1 MLFTIAKNQI
11 LKELQLIQGVIEKKS
26 TIPILTNLLM
36 ETGADHIKMVATD
49 LEVGL
54 RCKSQA
60 TVNKEGAL
68 TISAKKLYEI
78 VRALPESD
86 IKFEKIDNN
95 WMSIECERSQFKIVG
110 LPKEDFPSLPEFDFE
125 KGLSLPADLLKDMIH
140 KTSFAI
146 SEEETRYALNG
157 ALFIIQGKQISM
169 VATDAHRLAWYK
181 TKVEKELSAEEI
193 RVIIPKKT
201 VHQIRS
207 ITDNGEKEVIFGR
220 SENHVFFKIGE
231 KVLISRIIEG
241 QFPSYEKI
249 IPVDY
254 DKEVHFPT
262 KDFADAIKRVALLS
276 NERSRAIK
284 FYINPGKVEIR
295 SSNPELG
302 EACEILPVSYQ
313 GEKMNIG
320 FNAQYII
327 DFLSV
332 VEDKEVKFEMKDE
345 TSQGL
350 LTPGEKHAYEYT
362 YVVMPMRI

>member
-1 MLFTIAKNQI
+1 MLFTIGKNQL
-11 LKELQLIQGVIEKKS
+11 LKELQLIQGVIEKKN
-26 TIPILTNLLM
+26 TIPILSNLLI
-36 ETGADHIKMVATD
+36 EASADHIKMIATD

-54 RCKSQA
+54 RCKIEA
-60 TVNKEGAL
+60 TVNREGAL

-86 IKFEKIDNN
+86 IKFEMINDN

-110 LPKEDFPSLPEFDFE
+110 LPKEDFPSLPEFDF
-125 KGLSLPADLLKDMIH
+125 GGGISIPADLLKEMIH
-140 KTSFAI
+140 KTSIAI
-146 SEEETRYALNG
+146 SEEDTRYALNG
-157 ALFIIQGKQISM
+157 ALFIIHGKKISM
-169 VATDAHRLAWYK
+169 IATDAHRLAWFK
-181 TKVEKELSAEEI
+181 TEVEKELSKEEI

-207 ITDNGEKEVIFGR
+207 IVDNGEKEVIFGL
-220 SENHVFFKIGE
+220 SENHIFFKIEE
-231 KVLISRIIEG
+231 KILISRIIEG
-241 QFPSYEKI
+241 QFPNYEKV
-249 IPVDY
+249 IPVGN
-254 DKEVHFPT
+254 DKVVLFPT

-276 NERSRAIK
+276 DERSRAIK

-302 EACEILPVSYQ
+302 EACEVLYVSYQ
-313 GEKMNIG
+313 GEKANIG

-327 DFLSV
+327 DFLNV
-332 VEDKEVKFEMKDE
+332 VEDKEVKLEMRDE

-350 LTPGEKHAYEYT
+350 LTPVEKHPYEYT

>member
-1 MLFTIAKNQI
+1 MLFTIGKNQI
-11 LKELQLIQGVIEKKS
+11 QRELHLIQGVIEKKN
-26 TIPILTNLLM
+26 TIPILSNLLI
-36 ETGADHIKMVATD
+36 ETEEKHIKMVATD

-54 RCKSQA
+54 RCKSEA
-60 TVNKEGAL
+60 TVNKEGSV

-95 WMSIECERSQFKIVG
+95 WVSIECERSQFKIVG
-110 LPKEDFPSLPEFDFE
+110 LPKEDFPSLPEFDFAE
-125 KGLSLPADLLKDMIH
+125 GIPISADLLKEMIH

-146 SEEETRYALNG
+146 SEEDTRYSLNG
-157 ALFIIQGKQISM
+157 ALFVIQGKQMSM
-169 VATDAHRLAWYK
+169 VATDAHRLAWFK
-181 TKVEKELSAEEI
+181 TEAEKNLSEDEI

-201 VHQIRS
+201 VQQIKA
-207 ITDNGEKEVIFGR
+207 IIDDGGKEAIFGR
-220 SENHVFFKIGE
+220 SENHVFFKLEDKIL
-231 KVLISRIIEG
+231 VSRIIEG
-241 QFPSYEKI
+241 QFPNYEKV
-249 IPVDY
+249 IPVDN
-254 DKEVHFPT
+254 DKVVIFPA
-262 KDFADAIKRVALLS
+262 KDFTDAIKRVSLLS

-302 EACEILPVSYQ
+302 EACELLYVPYQ
-313 GEKMNIG
+313 GEKVKIG

-327 DFLSV
+327 DFLNV
-332 VEDKEVKFEMKDE
+332 VEDKEIKFEMKDE

-350 LTPGEKHAYEYT
+350 LTPAEAHAYQYT